1 MTGVSRRALLGY
13 SGSAAAGAALAS
25 AGTATA
31 ADGAAGEGAA
41 GEGAKA
47 AAAQAADPSVDVAN
61 GIEFRGDASIGDIDA
76 RMEISFRINIENAP
90 AAKQITPTEI
100 ANALNEIGMSRG
112 WPKVTFYYTTS
123 AALN

>member
-25 AGTATA
+25 AGTAAA
-31 ADGAAGEGAA
+31 ADGPAGEGATA
-41 GEGAKA
+41 GERA
-47 AAAQAADPSVDVAN
+47 AAVQAADPNVDVAN
-61 GIEFRGDASIGDIDA
+61 GTEFRGDASIGDIDA
-76 RMEISFRINIENAP
+76 RMEISFKINIENAP
-90 AAKQITPTEI
+90 AGKQITPTEI

-123 AALN
+123 APLN